1 MDAKKLMEQ
10 SRTMFRRAI
19 EPLGHKSSPDENA
32 GDSSQQQEAKLEKEA
47 SVDKVVIYA
56 LSTCPWCKK
65 ARKFFLEK
73 NIVVEYLEYDKV
85 DEETRQSIKENCSH
99 FMEELVFP
107 IVKAGDDVVVGYDPK
122 KYSSLLDK

>member
-1 MDAKKLMEQ
+1 MDTKKLMEQ

-19 EPLGHKSSPDENA
+19 EPLGYKSSPDENA
-32 GDSSQQQEAKLEKEA
+32 GDPLQQQEAKLEKET

-73 NIVVEYLEYDKV
+73 DIIVEYLEYDKV
-85 DEETRQSIKENCSH
+85 DEETRKSIEEDCSH

-107 IVKAGDDVVVGYDPK
+107 VVKAGENVVVGYDPK

>member
-1 MDAKKLMEQ
+1 MDTKKLMKQ
-10 SRTMFRRAI
+10 SKAMFRRAI
-19 EPLGHKSSPDENA
+19 EPSGHKSSPEESVRE
-32 GDSSQQQEAKLEKEA
+32 SSQQQEGRPEKET

-73 NIVVEYLEYDKV
+73 NIIVEYLEYDKV
-85 DEETRQSIKENCSH
+85 DEETRKSIKEDCSH
-99 FMEELVFP
+99 FMEELAFP
-107 IVKAGDDVVVGYDPK
+107 VVKAGEDVVVGYDPK